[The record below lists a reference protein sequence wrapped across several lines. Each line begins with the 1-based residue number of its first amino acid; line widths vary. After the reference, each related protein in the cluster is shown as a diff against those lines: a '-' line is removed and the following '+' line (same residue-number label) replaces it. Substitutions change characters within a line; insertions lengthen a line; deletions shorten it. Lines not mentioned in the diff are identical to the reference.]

1 MYNTQKIIIGVLIV
15 IIISIMCN
23 MYRLKKNIVRKNRKL
38 KEIQNFTEEEL
49 LATLNN

>member
-23 MYRLKKNIVRKNRKL
+23 MYRLKKNIVREKRKM
-38 KEIQNFTEEEL
+38 KAMRNVTEKEL